1 MALKLPVPGSLNKA
15 ENPADNLAASI
26 NAAAKPAGTQPLP
39 PKKAPVKAE
48 AKPAKNAD
56 GGFSLFGFG
65 KKKTTMPN
73 AASPLISV
81 QTTSQ
86 TTLQGPATN
95 SGFDA
100 AANKTQKIA
109 AAVAATKVTKPKKV
123 TRGIFKLPIIGEKPL
138 VNQLVILLVITAI
151 FVLFAIGATVYYQI
165 KKDQASTYTNITSQ
179 LQFHTQRLAKS
190 GGLAARGDAISFPQL
205 QDSRDE
211 FQRYLDVL
219 NTGGE
224 AFSATV
230 PSARVSEE
238 LTSRL
243 EELTK
248 RFQDS
253 SSAATSILAAKTD
266 LTDLSR
272 NVAQVR
278 SGAEELAALSQ
289 DLTGLMQQSNAP
301 PSQILKVNRLTFY
314 AERLGRGSAEIL
326 GSDVIDPEVPF
337 LMGKDTNDFRELIK
351 ALESGSDA
359 LGINALRDGDTK
371 ARVAKLREQFALFEQ
386 NIQPILGNVQ
396 KLVSARQSG
405 RALQQ
410 GSEQLL
416 ANVEQLQGALDVE
429 KNNFPLLLA
438 LLFGLLALATL
449 SLLAVVFLGDARRR
463 AAESEAENKRN
474 QEAILR
480 LLNEMGDLAD
490 GDLTIRAKV
499 TEDITGAI
507 ADSMNYT
514 IDELRTLVTGVNNAS
529 NSVSVRS
536 QQAQAVSVQLL
547 DAAEKQSKEI
557 QNTTQDVLRVAETL
571 TLVSASAEES
581 SQVAMRSL
589 AAADK
594 GRMAVQNSITGMN
607 DIREQIQETSK
618 RIKRLGESS
627 QEIGEIVELI
637 SDITE
642 QTNVLALN
650 AAIQAASA
658 GEAGRGFSVVA
669 EEVQRL
675 AERSGE
681 ATKQIGAI
689 VKTIQADTQDAVAAM
704 EKSTTGVVEGAKLS
718 DAAGQALSE
727 IDLVTKNLAGLI
739 QKISDDAQAQATSA
753 NKVAR
758 NMQDIL
764 EINRQTSVGTQQTAT
779 SIKDL
784 ADVAS
789 DLKASVSGFKL

>member
-1 MALKLPVPGSLNKA
+1 
-15 ENPADNLAASI
+15 
-26 NAAAKPAGTQPLP
+26 
-39 PKKAPVKAE
+39 
-48 AKPAKNAD
+48 
-56 GGFSLFGFG
+56 
-65 KKKTTMPN
+65 
-73 AASPLISV
+73 
-81 QTTSQ
+81 
-86 TTLQGPATN
+86 
-95 SGFDA
+95 
-100 AANKTQKIA
+100 
-109 AAVAATKVTKPKKV
+109 
-123 TRGIFKLPIIGEKPL
+123 
-138 VNQLVILLVITAI
+138 
-151 FVLFAIGATVYYQI
+151 
-165 KKDQASTYTNITSQ
+165 
-179 LQFHTQRLAKS
+179 
-190 GGLAARGDAISFPQL
+190 
-205 QDSRDE
+205 
-211 FQRYLDVL
+211 
-219 NTGGE
+219 
-224 AFSATV
+224 
-230 PSARVSEE
+230 
-238 LTSRL
+238 
-243 EELTK
+243 
-248 RFQDS
+248 
-253 SSAATSILAAKTD
+253 
-266 LTDLSR
+266 
-272 NVAQVR
+272 
-278 SGAEELAALSQ
+278 LAALSQ

>member
-1 MALKLPVPGSLNKA
+1 MALKLPSLMNKDNKKSGMPSSA
-15 ENPADNLAASI
+15 ATAAAVSKSPVSFLAKLFGRKKNSPNASAVASAKPSGAGVSPSTGTGGTTGTQSRKIKADV
-26 NAAAKPAGTQPLP
+26 AAAKLTKAGDQSEGFNLP
-39 PKKAPVKAE
+39 ILGSRPIEQQLPILLGIAALFG
-48 AKPAKNAD
+48 ALTIGAIFLDAKNRSNIA
-56 GGFSLFGFG
+56 
-65 KKKTTMPN
+65 
-73 AASPLISV
+73 
-81 QTTSQ
+81 
-86 TTLQGPATN
+86 TL
-95 SGFDA
+95 
-100 AANKTQKIA
+100 
-109 AAVAATKVTKPKKV
+109 
-123 TRGIFKLPIIGEKPL
+123 
-138 VNQLVILLVITAI
+138 
-151 FVLFAIGATVYYQI
+151 
-165 KKDQASTYTNITSQ
+165 TNITSQ
-179 LQFHTQRLAKS
+179 LQYHSQRLAKS
-190 GGLAARGDAISFPQL
+190 AGLSARGDLASFPQL
-205 QDSRDE
+205 QDSRE
-211 FQRYLDVL
+211 QFEIYLKVL
-219 NTGGE
+219 NEGGD
-224 AFSATV
+224 AFNTTVSSANL
-230 PSARVSEE
+230 SEE

-243 EELTK
+243 AELSK
-248 RFQDS
+248 RFADA
-253 SSAATSILAAKTD
+253 SSAAVAILAAKTD
-266 LTDLSR
+266 LSDLSR
-272 NVAQVR
+272 NIAQVR
-278 SGAEELAALSQ
+278 AGSEELAELSQ
-289 DLTGLMQQSNAP
+289 DLTGLMQQSGAP
-301 PSQILKVNRLTFY
+301 PAQVLKVNRLTFLS
-314 AERLGRGSAEIL
+314 ERLGRGSAEIL
-326 GSDVIDPEVPF
+326 GGEIIDPTVPF

-359 LGINALRDGDTK
+359 LGIAALRDADSK
-371 ARVAKLREQFALFEQ
+371 AKVTKLRDSFNKFEE
-386 NIQPILGNVQ
+386 NIKPILGSVQ

-405 RALQQ
+405 RVLQQ
-410 GSEQLL
+410 GSDQLL
-416 ANVEQLQGALDVE
+416 NNVEQLQ
-429 KNNFPLLLA
+429 N
-438 LLFGLLALATL
+438 ALAVERRNL
-449 SLLAVVFLGDARRR
+449 PLILAFVFGAIALMFLGLIAAVFLTDARKR
-463 AAESEAENKRN
+463 AAKSEAENKRN

-529 NSVSVRS
+529 TSVSAKS

-557 QNTTQDVLRVAETL
+557 QDTTQQVLGVAKTL
-571 TLVSASAEES
+571 TSVSSDAEES

-589 AAADK
+589 AASDK
-594 GRMAVQNSITGMN
+594 GRLAVQNSIAGMN
-607 DIREQIQETSK
+607 DIRDQIQETSK

-727 IDLVTKNLAGLI
+727 IDTVTKSLANLI
-739 QKISDDAQAQATSA
+739 QRISTDTQAQALSA
-753 NKVAR
+753 NKVAQ

-764 EINRQTSVGTQQTAT
+764 EINRQTTSGTQQTAS
-779 SIKDL
+779 SIKEL

>member
-1 MALKLPVPGSLNKA
+1 MAIKIPGKGGGQSSKGGAGLFGFLRRGKAAPQSAATTGGSTGAPSTGSGDQTRRIKAELASTQVAKAKRDIGGFKLPFIGDRPA
-15 ENPADNLAASI
+15 EQQLPILLAIAGIFGALTVAAIFWDGYNRRNLAA
-26 NAAAKPAGTQPLP
+26 
-39 PKKAPVKAE
+39 
-48 AKPAKNAD
+48 
-56 GGFSLFGFG
+56 
-65 KKKTTMPN
+65 
-73 AASPLISV
+73 
-81 QTTSQ
+81 
-86 TTLQGPATN
+86 
-95 SGFDA
+95 
-100 AANKTQKIA
+100 
-109 AAVAATKVTKPKKV
+109 
-123 TRGIFKLPIIGEKPL
+123 
-138 VNQLVILLVITAI
+138 
-151 FVLFAIGATVYYQI
+151 
-165 KKDQASTYTNITSQ
+165 YTNTTSQ
-179 LQFHTQRLAKS
+179 LQFHTQRLALS
-190 GGLAARGDAISFPQL
+190 AGLAARGYAQAFPQL

-219 NTGGE
+219 NNGGE
-224 AFSATV
+224 AFGSTV
-230 PSARVSEE
+230 PSARASEE

-248 RFQDS
+248 RFGDAS
-253 SSAATSILAAKTD
+253 KSTTAILAAKGD
-266 LTDLSR
+266 LIDLSR
-272 NVAQVR
+272 NVTQVR
-278 SGAEELAALSQ
+278 AGTEELAALSQ
-289 DLTGLMQQSNAP
+289 DLTGLMQQGGVAP
-301 PSQILKVNRLTFY
+301 AQVLKVNRLIFF
-314 AERLGRGSAEIL
+314 AERLGKGAAEIL
-326 GSDVIDPEVPF
+326 GSDVIDQETPF
-337 LMGKDTNDFRELIK
+337 LMGKDTNDFREILK
-351 ALESGSDA
+351 ALESGSET
-359 LGINALRDGDTK
+359 LGISALRDADARAK
-371 ARVAKLREQFALFEQ
+371 AAKLRTQFAEFEA
-386 NIQPILGNVQ
+386 NIAPILSNVQ

-416 ANVEQLQGALDVE
+416 GNVEQLQGAFADLQSYL
-429 KNNFPLLLA
+429 PLVLA
-438 LLFGLLALATL
+438 LIFGAMSLAVL
-449 SLLAVVFLGDARRR
+449 SVIAVVFLADARKR
-463 AAESEAENKRN
+463 AKESETENKRN

-529 NSVSVRS
+529 GQVSVKS
-536 QQAQAVSVQLL
+536 QQAQAMSVQLL
-547 DAAEKQSKEI
+547 EAAEKQSHEI
-557 QNTTQDVLRVAETL
+557 QDTTKDVLAVAETL
-571 TLVSASAEES
+571 SRVSSNAEES

-589 AAADK
+589 AAAEK
-594 GRMAVQNSITGMN
+594 GRLAVQNSIAGMN
-607 DIREQIQETSK
+607 DIRDQIQDTSK

-681 ATKQIGAI
+681 ATKQIAAI

-718 DAAGQALSE
+718 DAAGQALAE
-727 IDLVTKNLAGLI
+727 IDSVTKSLASLI
-739 QKISDDAQAQATSA
+739 QRISAETQAQAVSA
-753 NKVAR
+753 NRAAR
-758 NMQDIL
+758 NMQGIL
-764 EINRQTSVGTQQTAT
+764 EINRQTTSGTQQSAN
-779 SIKDL
+779 SIREL
-784 ADVAS
+784 AEVAN